1 MSTEPEADELPVIT
15 LSPEYGYDLPLEGP
29 FEQFDLPGSLLD
41 AMGEWQQYFEDNF
54 DPYAGGWK
62 TSEAKQHWADK
73 ATELE
78 YGLQRAVLGRANVV
92 AHLWP
97 LDESDEGRAL

>member
-1 MSTEPEADELPVIT
+1 MTEGPGELPVIT
-15 LSPEYGYDLPLEGP
+15 LTPEYGYALPLEGP

-41 AMGEWQQYFEDNF
+41 AMGEWQQYFEDNY

-62 TSEAKQHWADK
+62 THVSQEQWAEE

-78 YGLQRAVLGRANVV
+78 FRLRRAVWGKANVAV
-92 AHLWP
+92 HLWP
-97 LDESDEGRAL
+97 LDAEDSD